1 MSTPLAV
8 LIVEDD
14 ESDADL
20 VLRLLRKADYDL
32 TWQRVD
38 TADQM
43 RSALAAREWDIII
56 SDYNLPQFDGFAAL
70 VLLQE
75 TQRDIPF
82 IVLSATMTE
91 QTAVDLMKAGARD
104 YIVKARKTRLVPAI
118 ARELISRDMRRNKQK
133 SEQALLAANRELT
146 LLYNNLPYA
155 MFSLDVAAKKMLQ
168 ASAGHQAVF
177 GYPPADFLKKP
188 GLWYEL
194 IVREDKPIVDAG
206 NAKLAAGETVQHEF
220 RIVRPDGETRW
231 IQALIMPTLGAGD
244 KLVRIDGIASDIT
257 ESKKITE
264 TQAQLAAIIG
274 SSNDA
279 IMGVSLNGNI
289 TSWNRGAERVFGY
302 KPEEII
308 GRSITLLVPDD
319 RTSEGLEIVKR
330 VLRGET
336 VRNFETVRK
345 HSSGKL
351 IDISLSV
358 SPIINAQGEITALAG
373 ISRDITDRD
382 KLQEQLRQ
390 SQKLEAFGQLAG
402 GVAHDF
408 NNLLMVINGNLE
420 ILQNEMAS
428 GNPVAGF
435 IADIRDAA
443 QKAQALTKQLL
454 AFSRK
459 QVLAPKVLDLN
470 EVVSRTENML
480 ARLIGEDIRLHSIL
494 DPALYRVRI
503 DASQLD
509 QVLINLAVNARDAMP
524 RGGTLTF
531 ETRNLEW
538 PSGDRETEPDLEP
551 GSYVM
556 LSVSDNG
563 IGMNA
568 ALRAKVFEPFFT
580 TKPLGTGTGLGLATV
595 FGIVKQSGG
604 HIQLY
609 SEEGVGTSFK
619 IYLPAVFESESP
631 QAKSENSMK
640 TLGGTETILLVEDEA
655 AVRKIVKRTLESRGY
670 HVIEAVNGEDAI
682 RLSETHK
689 GKIHLLVTD
698 VIMPEMGGRQLAQI
712 LRDRTPGFR
721 VLFMSGYTD
730 DAVVRHG
737 IIHETE
743 SFLQKPF
750 SSAALIG
757 KVRAMLDDMR

>member
-1 MSTPLAV
+1 MSTPLSV

-20 VLRLLRKADYDL
+20 VLRLLQKAHYDL
-32 TWQRVD
+32 TWRRVE

-43 RSALAAREWDIII
+43 RAALAEHDWDIVI

-75 TQRDIPF
+75 TRRDIPF
-82 IVLSATMTE
+82 IILSATMTE

-104 YIVKARKTRLVPAI
+104 YIMKARKTRLVPAV
-118 ARELISRDMRRNKQK
+118 ARELISRDIRRNKQK
-133 SEQALLAANRELT
+133 SEEALVAANRELT

-155 MFSLDVAAKKMLQ
+155 MFSLDIPGNKMLQ
-168 ASAGHQAVF
+168 ASAGHQIVF
-177 GYPPADFLKKP
+177 GHPPATFFQKP

-194 IVREDKPIVDAG
+194 ILPEDKGIVDAG
-206 NAKLAAGETVQHEF
+206 YARLNAGQTIQHEF
-220 RIVRPDGETRW
+220 RILKPDGQIRW
-231 IQALIMPTLGAGD
+231 IQALIMPTLDDSG
-244 KLVRIDGIASDIT
+244 KLARIDGMASDIT
-257 ESKKITE
+257 ESKKTAE
-264 TQAQLAAIIG
+264 TQARLVAIVE

-279 IMGVSLNGNI
+279 IMGVSLKGII

-308 GRSITLLVPDD
+308 GRSISTLVPED
-319 RTSEGLEIVKR
+319 RAGEGLEIVKR
-330 VLRGET
+330 VMRGES

-351 IDISLSV
+351 VDTSLSV

-373 ISRDITDRD
+373 ISRDITERD

-420 ILQNEMAS
+420 ILQAEMAA
-428 GNPVAGF
+428 GNPVSGY
-435 IADIRDAA
+435 ISDIRDAG

-459 QVLAPKVLDLN
+459 QVLAPKVMDLN
-470 EVVSRTENML
+470 EIVGRTEKML
-480 ARLIGEDIRLHSIL
+480 ARLIGEDIKLESIL
-494 DPALYRVRI
+494 DPALHSVKI
-503 DASQLD
+503 DASQFD

-524 RGGTLTF
+524 RGGNLTF

-538 PSGDRETEPDLEP
+538 RPEDRETDPDLEP
-551 GSYVM
+551 GNYVM

-568 ALRAKVFEPFFT
+568 ELKTKVFEPFFT

-595 FGIVKQSGG
+595 FGIIKQSGG
-604 HIQLY
+604 HIRVY

-619 IYLPAVFESESP
+619 IYLPAVFENETAA
-631 QAKSENSMK
+631 AKSENSVK
-640 TLGGTETILLVEDEA
+640 VSGGTETILLVEDEA

-670 HVIEAVNGEDAI
+670 HVIEAVNGKEAVT
-682 RLSETHK
+682 LSETYK
-689 GKIHLLVTD
+689 GKIDLLITD
-698 VIMPEMGGRQLAQI
+698 VIMPEMGGRQLAEI
-712 LRDRTPGFR
+712 LRSRSADFR

-750 SSAALIG
+750 SSSALIG
-757 KVRAMLDDMR
+757 KVRAILDGGA